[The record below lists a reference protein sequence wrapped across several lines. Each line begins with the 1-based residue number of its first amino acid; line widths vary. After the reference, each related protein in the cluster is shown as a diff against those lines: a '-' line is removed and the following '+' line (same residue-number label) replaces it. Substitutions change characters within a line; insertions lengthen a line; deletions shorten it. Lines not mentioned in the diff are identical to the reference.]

1 MYARYLNAPLLLLVW
16 QVAPVELRRDEGGR
30 ARFGVTLG
38 GGAFTF
44 RDHAAGGLNCN
55 GQEDPGAPAS
65 TDTDRYETVG
75 FTAEVRASE
84 RVRVHAAYGWIEDQS
99 GQRDGQ
105 FFGGQAVYEKSA
117 FGFGLGLASFGG
129 AERTVRPSA
138 LARFTPVGGV
148 SLQADYHHP
157 NGSMGLIGGPR
168 LGLAINQ
175 TDNREIRAFL
185 GMATTAVRDSSHR
198 IGGFLEGSVP
208 IEILG
213 RRAGINLSVFVGGW
227 RGKAP
232 EHRRELYSLGLG
244 AWIEP

>member
-16 QVAPVELRRDEGGR
+16 QVAPIEFRHDGGSR
-30 ARFGVTLG
+30 ARFGLTLG
-38 GGAFTF
+38 MGAFSF
-44 RDHAAGGLNCN
+44 RDNPAGGPNCA
-55 GQEDPGAPAS
+55 GQEDPSTPSS

-75 FTAEVRASE
+75 FNAVVRASE
-84 RVRVHAAYGWIEDQS
+84 RGRVHAAYGWIEDQS

-105 FFGGQAVYEKSA
+105 FFGGQVVYEKPA
-117 FGFGLGLASFGG
+117 FGLGLGLASFGG
-129 AERTVRPSA
+129 AQRTVLPSA

-168 LGLAINQ
+168 IGLAINQ
-175 TDNREIRAFL
+175 TNNREMRAFL

-198 IGGFLEGSVP
+198 IGAFLEGSVP
-208 IEILG
+208 IDIMA
-213 RRAGINLSVFVGGW
+213 RRAGITLSVFTAGW

-232 EHRRELYSLGLG
+232 EHRRELVSFGLG